1 MRREKS
7 RGIASRR
14 TNLLAGALAALAMGL
29 AGCGSMPGSGN
40 LREVSD
46 PARYL
51 PGVPLPAGSK
61 VDLER
66 TLILGNGPDWTGR
79 VAGETGLS
87 EDDLVRH
94 FTEQLGKAG
103 WRLVT
108 VARSRASLMTL
119 TSGPRVATIEVAPGG
134 GFGGGS
140 TYSIVVSPQAAASAT
155 GTPPGATP
163 TR

>member
-1 MRREKS
+1 MS
-7 RGIASRR
+7 RAR
-14 TNLLAGALAALAMGL
+14 LPAGALAALVLALAL
-29 AGCGSMPGSGN
+29 AGCGSLPGGSGA

-87 EDDLVRH
+87 EDELVRH

-140 TYSIVVSPQAAASAT
+140 TYSIVVSPQATASGT
-155 GTPPGATP
+155 GAPAPGTAP
-163 TR
+163 AR